1 MLAFGIPSLRED
13 EGERPRLVEKLLK
26 ALRVYLTF
34 KKGKIAREPWTRA
47 KAQGGDMKERVG
59 KGKMAVIVNTT
70 WLHGLCIYFYFF
82 LELITS
88 STFGIQQSV
97 TTRSFKW

>member
-1 MLAFGIPSLRED
+1 
-13 EGERPRLVEKLLK
+13 
-26 ALRVYLTF
+26 
-34 KKGKIAREPWTRA
+34 
-47 KAQGGDMKERVG
+47 MKERVG

-70 WLHGLCIYFYFF
+70 WLHGLCIYFYFC

-97 TTRSFKW
+97 TTRSFKWWNFFKAYDILCYVAYFVHYI